1 MWVPSVVDMGT
12 WRGQREGGQ
21 GGARVHGCN
30 CTGATAR
37 VQLHGCNCTGALTF
51 RVQNSDQRVQ
61 SIEEELQEQLCL
73 HDAEHP

>member
-1 MWVPSVVDMGT
+1 VGAECCGHGDMEGA
-12 WRGQREGGQ
+12 EGGR
-21 GGARVHGCN
+21 ARG
-30 CTGATAR
+30 CTGAR

>member
-21 GGARVHGCN
+21 GGARV
-30 CTGATAR
+30 
-37 VQLHGCNCTGALTF
+37 HGCNCTGALTF